1 MSKLDEIRE
10 ESRQVADKID
20 ALRAVESE
28 DAAVIEQ
35 RDADLGELMKR
46 AEELETS
53 ADAEAKVLETRAK
66 LDAIVNRC
74 SVTDALK
81 VVEKREVAE
90 VKPAH

>member
-74 SVTDALK
+74 SALDAPK
-81 VVEKREVAE
+81 VVEKE
-90 VKPAH
+90 K